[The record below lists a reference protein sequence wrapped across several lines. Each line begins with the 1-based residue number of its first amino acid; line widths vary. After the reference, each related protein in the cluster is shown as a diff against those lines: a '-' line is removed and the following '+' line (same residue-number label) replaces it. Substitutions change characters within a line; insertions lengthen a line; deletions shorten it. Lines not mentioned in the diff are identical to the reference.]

1 MEMEEFKMSYAIEM
15 VETAAQPV
23 IYQKHV
29 TSVDQLPLVIGKAY
43 ESVFGYLYERGEQP
57 ADMPFIAYYNM
68 DMAAL
73 EVEIGVPV
81 SRVFEE
87 TPDIHSGE
95 IPAGKKVISMYQGPY
110 SGMTAIY
117 DAMNQWMAERSIEPT
132 GVVYEFYY
140 NSPEEV
146 PESELL
152 TKVVFL
158 VK

>member
-1 MEMEEFKMSYAIEM
+1 MYYGIELF
-15 VETAAQPV
+15 ETAAQPV
-23 IYQKHV
+23 LSQRHV

-43 ESVFGYLYERGEQP
+43 EAIFGHLYQLGEQP
-57 ADMPFIAYYNM
+57 ADMPFVAYYNM
-68 DMAAL
+68 DMSAL

-81 SRVFEE
+81 ARMLEGSAA
-87 TPDIHSGE
+87 IKSGE
-95 IPAGKKVISMYQGPY
+95 IPAGKKVAGMYQGPY
-110 SGMTAIY
+110 AGMTEIY
-117 DAMNQWMAERSIEPT
+117 DALNQWMAERAIEPT

-146 PESELL
+146 SESELL

>member
-1 MEMEEFKMSYAIEM
+1 MEEAQMTYEIEM
-15 VETAAQPV
+15 LETAAQPV
-23 IYQKHV
+23 LSQRHV

-43 ESVFGYLYERGEQP
+43 EAIFSYLYGRGDQ
-57 ADMPFIAYYNM
+57 AVDMPFVAYYNM
-68 DMAAL
+68 DMVAL

-81 SRVFEE
+81 DRVFDGTE
-87 TPDIHSGE
+87 DIQSGE
-95 IPAGKKVISMYQGPY
+95 IPAGKKVVGMYQGPY

-117 DAMNQWMAERSIEPT
+117 EAMNQWMAERAIEPT

-146 PESELL
+146 SESELL